1 MSAPQPADS
10 PETPVP
16 FTDVVLLLYLDEL
29 PQHQDTAAEPHYEAE
44 SLRRAATGA
53 FALGCAAGIEHP
65 YLVKPIL
72 EQTHAGESDAIVAE
86 CTGTLTEQVA
96 HARQASTPLEPSL
109 FLEPLLEGMVEEPH
123 VPSDAACH
131 ILSIG
136 FEYGC
141 ILAVVE
147 PRAARLVRNGFNRR
161 QAETLRALEAGESAV
176 APLGLDPHQPIQQAA
191 RELVAAY
198 RKDIGFGIE

>member
-10 PETPVP
+10 PEPAVP

-29 PQHQDTAAEPHYEAE
+29 PQQQGASDEPNYEAE
-44 SLRRAATGA
+44 SLRRAAASA
-53 FALGCAAGIEHP
+53 FALGCAVGTERPH
-65 YLVKPIL
+65 LVRPIL
-72 EQTHAGESDAIVAE
+72 EQTHAGEYDVIVAE
-86 CTGTLTEQVA
+86 CAGTLTEQVA
-96 HARQASTPLEPSL
+96 HARQASVTLEPSL
-109 FLEPLLEGMVEEPH
+109 FLESLLAGLGKEPH

-131 ILSIG
+131 TLSIG

-147 PRAARLVRNGFNRR
+147 SRAARLVRNDFNRR
-161 QAETLRALEAGESAV
+161 QAETLRALEAGESAEV
-176 APLGLDPHQPIQQAA
+176 PLGLDPHQPIQQAA

-198 RKDIGFGIE
+198 QQDIGFGDA